1 MFQVI
6 FPMKSGTE
14 VDKIITVLP
23 AGWIVEASRH
33 ENQFWIV
40 NKEDG
45 KTVGYITIKPDK
57 IVISA
62 DTQNSG
68 KLFWR
73 GFTLKYPELDPFD
86 LRHGVLYL
94 ACEGRNRW
102 VLDEFPKHS
111 PQEILEDVSHYQEI
125 PQAYYIS
132 YFLGDWHFGEE
143 IQVQTCR
150 KINEDG
156 SLGKDRGKLMFLMG
170 SIENENIV

>member
-14 VDKIITVLP
+14 VDKIKAVLP
-23 AGWIVEASRH
+23 AGWTLVETDMQDKDYWIAS
-33 ENQFWIV
+33 
-40 NKEDG
+40 KEDG
-45 KTVGYITIKPDK
+45 YTVGSITIKPDK

-62 DTQNSG
+62 GTRNSG
-68 KLFWR
+68 KFFWR

-94 ACEGRNRW
+94 DSGGKNRW
-102 VLDEFPKHS
+102 ELDEFPKHS

-125 PQAYYIS
+125 PQAYYVS
-132 YFLGDWHFGEE
+132 YFLGDWHWKEE

-170 SIENENIV
+170 SIEN